1 MTPALALLATLLVAV
16 ATDQN
21 RFASAYTQE
30 GGAYRF
36 PTGSNELHRAKYGDS
51 RVDVATEA
59 DLRAAME
66 DPYIAEIWIR
76 SDITLT
82 NSRPLPALR
91 NLRHL
96 TMVGRCNY
104 GWDEDIARGAGGARN
119 PDAAKCVIDADGKSG
134 IFEVYGPARLD
145 LWDLSLT
152 NGDVAGFGGAVEVTY
167 GRLEL
172 NHCEL
177 RGNNATRGGAVSNW
191 HGEVNVRDTSL
202 ANNTA
207 VLAGAHVYHWGGL
220 MKTAGSTIQG
230 KKFLCNR
237 APASETYWDDDAGP
251 GKPFP

>member
-16 ATDQN
+16 ATDHN

-91 NLRHL
+91 NL
-96 TMVGRCNY
+96 
-104 GWDEDIARGAGGARN
+104 
-119 PDAAKCVIDADGKSG
+119 
-134 IFEVYGPARLD
+134 
-145 LWDLSLT
+145 
-152 NGDVAGFGGAVEVTY
+152 
-167 GRLEL
+167 
-172 NHCEL
+172 
-177 RGNNATRGGAVSNW
+177 
-191 HGEVNVRDTSL
+191 
-202 ANNTA
+202 
-207 VLAGAHVYHWGGL
+207 
-220 MKTAGSTIQG
+220 
-230 KKFLCNR
+230 
-237 APASETYWDDDAGP
+237 
-251 GKPFP
+251 

>member
-16 ATDQN
+16 ATDHN

-66 DPYIAEIWIR
+66 DPYISEIWIR

-91 NLRHL
+91 NLRRL

-104 GWDEDIARGAGGARN
+104 GWDEDIARSAGGARD

-152 NGDVAGFGGAVEVTY
+152 NGDVDGFGGAVAVTY
-167 GRLEL
+167 GRVEL
-172 NHCEL
+172 NRCEL

-191 HGEVNVRDTSL
+191 HGEINFHATELVD
-202 ANNTA
+202 NTA
-207 VLAGAHVYHWGGL
+207 VRSPALTCTTGA
-220 MKTAGSTIQG
+220 
-230 KKFLCNR
+230 
-237 APASETYWDDDAGP
+237 D
-251 GKPFP
+251 